1 MMLNRTWESLFVPL
15 YLFINLDTLLLFHLD
30 YDSSILGNT
39 NFELMIPEIVELWSF
54 LWKAQGSNYHS
65 HNLFCFYFF
74 TVHILLFSLIPRS
87 LFKLGEC
94 IIAHQLDYRV
104 IILVIQLN
112 FVGLYFKK
120 SLNCIFSVKH
130 KERPSRNE
138 RIIFYCDG
146 I

>member
-1 MMLNRTWESLFVPL
+1 MLMLNRTWESLFVPL

-112 FVGLYFKK
+112 FVGLY
-120 SLNCIFSVKH
+120 IFS
-130 KERPSRNE
+130 
-138 RIIFYCDG
+138 
-146 I
+146 